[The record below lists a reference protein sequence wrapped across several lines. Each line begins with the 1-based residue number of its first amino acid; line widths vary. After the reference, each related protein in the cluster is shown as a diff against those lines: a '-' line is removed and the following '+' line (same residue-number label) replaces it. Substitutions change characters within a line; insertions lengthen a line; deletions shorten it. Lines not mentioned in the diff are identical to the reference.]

1 MFWYHPIYAPPEDPV
16 IFAADELDPN
26 LITPGAVGFIAT
38 LFVAA
43 MTVLLVFDMVR
54 RIRRSRYREE
64 VGIMLDAEIAAEEAA
79 LEKNEAD
86 LREANDAGK

>member
-1 MFWYHPIYAPPEDPV
+1 M

-38 LFVAA
+38 LFIAA
-43 MTVLLVFDMVR
+43 MTVLLIFDMVR

-64 VGIMLDAEIAAEEAA
+64 VGLMLDAEAAAEAQA
-79 LEKNEAD
+79 DAD
-86 LREANDAGK
+86 LRAANDDGK